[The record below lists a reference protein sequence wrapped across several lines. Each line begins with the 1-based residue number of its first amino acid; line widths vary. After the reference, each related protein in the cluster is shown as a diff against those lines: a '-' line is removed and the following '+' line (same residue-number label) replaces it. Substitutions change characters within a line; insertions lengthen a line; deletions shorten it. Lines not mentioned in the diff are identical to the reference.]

1 MIKRLFIT
9 IGNLHTDKKL
19 NITPVNVINIYEYKG
34 LYFFTHKS
42 KLNINRFKISELS
55 TGMSCSGDLNKE
67 YEALERVVIAIKN
80 TDNNLFAVV
89 KKSLNK
95 LKEVGLK
102 KIPVNELTKEIKKY
116 AEEIEL

>member
-1 MIKRLFIT
+1 MIKRLFI
-9 IGNLHTDKKL
+9 IMGNLHTDKKL
-19 NITPVNVINIYEYKG
+19 NIAPVNVINIYAYKG

-55 TGMSCSGDLNKE
+55 TGMSCSGDLINE
-67 YEALERVVIAIKN
+67 YEPLERLISAIKN
-80 TDNNLFAVV
+80 TDNNLFKAV
-89 KKSLNK
+89 KNSLNK
-95 LKEVGLK
+95 LKELELK